1 MKQRRRAGGRKPYAG
16 GRRRRRSR
24 RRLGR
29 GSAARRTVRARRCG
43 SPGAGA
49 RLLPANAPLVQGSL
63 PPGMEAAGGSAGGAR
78 RGAARRRPG
87 LSYHPHIPGPILPP
101 GTRLLH
107 LTDDPRRSG
116 QSRGR
121 FFHRRR
127 RTGGVW
133 SGWPELVP
141 DADRPGPSPRPAPG
155 APPPTEPM
163 SVGYVFR
170 ALASA
175 LPEDA
180 VVVEESVS
188 SRAAFYDQIRI
199 ERTSSYFA
207 TGGIG
212 LYSPYRPRSASDWPG
227 RARRGLHR
235 RRWVDD
241 VRRPCHLDTVALRFP
256 K

>member
-1 MKQRRRAGGRKPYAG
+1 MKQRRRCRGRKPYAG

-29 GSAARRTVRARRCG
+29 GSAARRT
-43 SPGAGA
+43 GAGA
-49 RLLPANAPLVQGSL
+49 GVEAPAPERVSFPQTHRLFQGSL
-63 PPGMEAAGGSAGGAR
+63 PPGMKPLAERLAGHDVVLLAGAQVFR
-78 RGAARRRPG
+78 
-87 LSYHPHIPGPILPP
+87 YHPHIPGPILPP

-107 LTDDPRRSG
+107 LTDDPDEAARAAAGFSIVGDVRVG
-116 QSRGR
+116 LERLA
-121 FFHRRR
+121 
-127 RTGGVW
+127 
-133 SGWPELVP
+133 ELVP

-175 LPEDA
+175 LPRA

-207 TGGIG
+207 TGGGGLGFALPAAVGIG
-212 LYSPYRPRSASDWPG
+212 LARPGTPWFASPAMGRRCSASMPSG
-227 RARRGLHR
+227 P
-235 RRWVDD
+235 
-241 VRRPCHLDTVALRFP
+241 RPNMRFP
-256 K
+256 